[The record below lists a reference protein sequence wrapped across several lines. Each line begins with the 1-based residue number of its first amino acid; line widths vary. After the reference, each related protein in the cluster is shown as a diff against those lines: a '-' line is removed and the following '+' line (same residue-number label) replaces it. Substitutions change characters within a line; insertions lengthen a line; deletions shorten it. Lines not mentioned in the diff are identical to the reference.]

1 LWRTIIDVEAV
12 LNSAEAASHDDAQ
25 LSAFINMRL
34 RPDEKV
40 LWSGR
45 VNRMGTVVHGFGVGA
60 MVMGLGLI
68 WIFGIELIF
77 GRHFFRDS
85 YLGWAVAQ
93 LLSPVLFVIVPR
105 FVGARSNEKDA
116 MFAITD
122 QRIISVFPTT
132 YLPLVGPSGV
142 ATNAESRWGSR
153 IVFSNPSITTP
164 EGKSWRRIFFT
175 VHDRDRVLQLANEA
189 IEKARLRAAAS
200 Q

>member
-1 LWRTIIDVEAV
+1 VEAV
-12 LNSAEAASHDDAQ
+12 LNSDQTASHDDAQ

-40 LWSGR
+40 IWSGR
-45 VNRMGTVVHGFGVGA
+45 VNRMGTVVFAFGVGA
-60 MVMGLGLI
+60 VVIALGLI
-68 WIFGIELIF
+68 WIFSILLIF
-77 GRHFFRDS
+77 GRHFLRDN
-85 YLGWAVAQ
+85 GWAAAQ
-93 LLSPVLFVIVPR
+93 LTSPVLAVSVLR
-105 FVGARSNEKDA
+105 FVGRSSNAKDA

-142 ATNAESRWGSR
+142 ATEAERRWGSR

-175 VHDRDRVLQLANEA
+175 VHDPDRVLRLANEA
-189 IEKARLRAAAS
+189 IEKARLRAAN